1 MDENLLG
8 FWTQVAVYTGLNLE
22 EVLDYVFEGFLGRV
36 LVSSPEN
43 SDVRTYHLQ
52 NLQS

>member
-1 MDENLLG
+1 MYARLD
-8 FWTQVAVYTGLNLE
+8 LE
-22 EVLDYVFEGFLGRV
+22 EVLDHVFEGFLGRR
-36 LVSSPEN
+36 LVFDPGH